1 MLLVNGKSKIYA
13 SYLSFIKYVSISVC
27 VGFTAFIIGTA
38 IGKEKTVN
46 VFAWNTINK

>member
-1 MLLVNGKSKIYA
+1 MENLKSTPHT
-13 SYLSFIKYVSISVC
+13 SSFIKYVSISVC

-46 VFAWNTINK
+46 LDMYLF